1 MSDHEQYMRR
11 CFQLATLGAG
21 TVAPNPM
28 VGSVLVHAGRIIGEG
43 YHQRYGEAHAE
54 VNCFNSVPVSDRHLV
69 AQSILYVSLEPCAHF
84 GKTPPC
90 ADRIISEGVKTVVIG
105 CRDPFEAVNGKGIEK
120 LQAAG
125 IQVIDGILEAEARQ
139 INKRFFCFHTRK
151 RPYIILK
158 WAQSANHCISG
169 KDRQPV
175 KISGDLANRLVH
187 LWRTEEAGIAVGTN
201 TALTDD
207 PKLTARRWPGPQ
219 PVRILLDKHLQVAVD
234 RAIFSADSTTV
245 VFNLLRSGI
254 EGNTRYIQLK
264 ENKPVL
270 QQITDGLFTL
280 GIQSLLIEGGAKF
293 LGSFLSAGLWD
304 EARIITNTSLVIEEG
319 YPAPQLLVGRLAET
333 QQLCDDQVQ
342 YFYPY

>member
-1 MSDHEQYMRR
+1 MSDHEQYMQR

-28 VGSVLVHAGRIIGEG
+28 VGSVLVHSGRIIGEG

-120 LQAAG
+120 LLAAG

-169 KDRQPV
+169 KDLQPV
-175 KISGDLANRLVH
+175 KVSGDLANRLVH
-187 LWRTEEAGIAVGTN
+187 RWRTEEEGIAVGTN

-207 PKLTARRWPGPQ
+207 PKLTARLWPGPQ

-234 RAIFSADSTTV
+234 RAIFSADNTTV

-264 ENKPVL
+264 EDKPVL

-280 GIQSLLIEGGAKF
+280 GIQSVLIEGGAKF
-293 LGSFLSAGLWD
+293 LGSFLAAGLWD
-304 EARIITNTSLVIEEG
+304 EARIITNNSLVIEEG